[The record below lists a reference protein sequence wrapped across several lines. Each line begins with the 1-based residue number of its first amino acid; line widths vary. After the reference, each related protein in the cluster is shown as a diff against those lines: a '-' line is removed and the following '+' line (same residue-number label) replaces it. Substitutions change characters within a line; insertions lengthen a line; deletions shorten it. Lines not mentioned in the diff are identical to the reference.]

1 MMKIVLTTEKRK
13 KNVRSQQD
21 LQVNQ
26 NIEKLK
32 TTVQISLTKS
42 FEEKVKSNSR
52 ARDIVAY
59 VV

>member
-26 NIEKLK
+26 KIENGTN
-32 TTVQISLTKS
+32 TTDVS
-42 FEEKVKSNSR
+42 FEEQVKSNSR

>member
-26 NIEKLK
+26 KIENSTNITE
-32 TTVQISLTKS
+32 
-42 FEEKVKSNSR
+42 VKSNPR
-52 ARDIVAY
+52 ERDIVAY
-59 VV
+59 VA